1 MIPGTT
7 FKEGTSLMDTF
18 NWLLIAIAVV
28 IFLAVRGKQKRKKG
42 HYRPSPT
49 QKPEWRGHRPTPEY
63 TREETT
69 AERQLNAVRSSD
81 FRTRPLM
88 NKSEYRVFCKLEKL
102 LTASHRGYR
111 VFSQVSLGE
120 ILGSDDKQA
129 YLAINSKRADFVIID
144 WSGQPIAVVEYHGS
158 GHYQDDAILRDAVK
172 REACNSAGIAFIEL
186 TESYTEADIEAISNH
201 LNVRAA

>member
-7 FKEGTSLMDTF
+7 FNEGTSLMDTF

-42 HYRPSPT
+42 QYRPAPT
-49 QKPEWRGHRPTPEY
+49 QKPEWRDQRQAPEY
-63 TREETT
+63 KREETT
-69 AERQLNAVRSSD
+69 AERQLNAVRSSE
-81 FRTRPLM
+81 FRKRPLM
-88 NKSEYRVFCKLEKL
+88 NKSEYSVFCKLEKL
-102 LTASHRGYR
+102 LSASHRGYR

-144 WSGQPIAVVEYHGS
+144 WSGHPIAVVEYHGS
-158 GHYQDDAILRDAVK
+158 GHFQGDAVVRDAVK
-172 REACNSAGIAFIEL
+172 REACASAGIAFIEL
-186 TESYTEADIEAISNH
+186 TASYSDADIKAISDS
-201 LNVRAA
+201 LRAKAA

>member
-1 MIPGTT
+1 
-7 FKEGTSLMDTF
+7 MDIF

-49 QKPEWRGHRPTPEY
+49 QKPEWREHRPTPEY
-63 TREETT
+63 TWEETT
-69 AERQLNAVRSSD
+69 AERQLNAVRSSE
-81 FRTRPLM
+81 FRKRPLM
-88 NKSEYRVFCKLEKL
+88 NKSEYSVFCKLEKL
-102 LTASHRGYR
+102 LSASHRGYR
-111 VFSQVSLGE
+111 IFSQVSLGE

-158 GHYQDDAILRDAVK
+158 GHFQGDAVVRDAVK
-172 REACNSAGIAFIEL
+172 REACASAGIAFIEL
-186 TESYTEADIEAISNH
+186 TASYSDADIKAISDY
-201 LNVRAA
+201 LSAKAA

>member
-1 MIPGTT
+1 MIPDTT
-7 FKEGTSLMDTF
+7 FKEGTSLMDMF

-28 IFLAVRGKQKRKKG
+28 IFLAVRGKQKRKRG

-49 QKPEWRGHRPTPEY
+49 QKPEWWNHRPTPEN

-69 AERQLNAVRSSD
+69 AERQLNAVRSSE
-81 FRTRPLM
+81 FRKRPLM
-88 NKSEYRVFCKLEKL
+88 NKSEYGVFCRLEKL
-102 LTASHRGYR
+102 LSASHRGYR

-158 GHYQDDAILRDAVK
+158 GHFQGDAVVRDAVK
-172 REACNSAGIAFIEL
+172 REACASAGIAFIEL
-186 TESYTEADIEAISNH
+186 TANYSDADIKAISDC
-201 LNVRAA
+201 LSAKAA

>member
-49 QKPEWRGHRPTPEY
+49 QKPEWRGHKPTPEY

-81 FRTRPLM
+81 FRKRPLM
-88 NKSEYRVFCKLEKL
+88 NKSEYRVFYKLEKL

-144 WSGQPIAVVEYHGS
+144 WSGQPIAVVEYNGS

-186 TESYTEADIEAISNH
+186 TEGYTDADIEAISNH
-201 LNVRAA
+201 LHVRAA

>member
-7 FKEGTSLMDTF
+7 FNEGTSLMDTF

-42 HYRPSPT
+42 QYRPAPT
-49 QKPEWRGHRPTPEY
+49 QKPEWRDQRPAPEY
-63 TREETT
+63 KREETT
-69 AERQLNAVRSSD
+69 AERQLNAVRSSE
-81 FRTRPLM
+81 FRKRPLM
-88 NKSEYRVFCKLEKL
+88 NKSEYSVFCKLEKL
-102 LTASHRGYR
+102 LSASHCGYR

-144 WSGQPIAVVEYHGS
+144 WSGHPIAVVEYHGS
-158 GHYQDDAILRDAVK
+158 GHFQGDAVVRDAVK
-172 REACNSAGIAFIEL
+172 REACASAGIAFIEL
-186 TESYTEADIEAISNH
+186 TASYSDADIKAISDS
-201 LNVRAA
+201 LRAKAA

>member
-1 MIPGTT
+1 
-7 FKEGTSLMDTF
+7 MDTI
-18 NWLLIAIAVV
+18 NWFLVAIAVV

-42 HYRPSPT
+42 QYRSAPT
-49 QKPEWRGHRPTPEY
+49 QKPEWRDQRPAPEY
-63 TREETT
+63 KREETT
-69 AERQLNAVRSSD
+69 VERQLNAVRSSE
-81 FRTRPLM
+81 FRKRPLM
-88 NKSEYRVFCKLEKL
+88 NKSEYSVFCKLEKL
-102 LTASHRGYR
+102 LAASHRGYR

-172 REACNSAGIAFIEL
+172 REACSSAGIAFIEL
-186 TESYTEADIEAISNH
+186 YESW
-201 LNVRAA
+201 

>member
-1 MIPGTT
+1 MITGTT
-7 FKEGTSLMDTF
+7 FKEATSLMDIF
-18 NWLLIAIAVV
+18 NWFLIAVAVV
-28 IFLAVRGKQKRKKG
+28 IFLAVRSKQKRKKG

-49 QKPEWRGHRPTPEY
+49 KKPEWRDHRSTPEY

-69 AERQLNAVRSSD
+69 AERQLNAVRNSEY
-81 FRTRPLM
+81 RKRPLM
-88 NKSEYRVFCKLEKL
+88 NKSEYGVFCKLEKL
-102 LTASHRGYR
+102 LSTSHRGYR

-144 WSGQPIAVVEYHGS
+144 RSGQPIAVVEYHGS

-172 REACNSAGIAFIEL
+172 REACSSAGIAFIGL
-186 TESYTEADIEAISNH
+186 SESYTDADIEAISNH
-201 LNVRAA
+201 LHVRAA

>member
-7 FKEGTSLMDTF
+7 FKEAISLMDLF
-18 NWLLIAIAVV
+18 SWFMIAVAVV

-42 HYRPSPT
+42 PYQPAPT
-49 QKPEWRGHRPTPEY
+49 QKPEWRDNRPAPEY

-69 AERQLNAVRSSD
+69 AERQLNTVRSSD
-81 FRTRPLM
+81 FHKRPLM

-102 LTASHRGYR
+102 LSASHRGYR
-111 VFSQVSLGE
+111 IFSQVSLGE

-186 TESYTEADIEAISNH
+186 TENYTDADIKAISDY
-201 LNVRAA
+201 LRAKAA